1 MADVVNKKD
10 LDEVVNKVNATNDLD
25 DDMFLDEDSDF
36 VSEDYTD
43 DFDDNFAGGF
53 DSNCFHGFG
62 GFVGGFPRSYP
73 SNVIKLESEISKLGL
88 LIQLILTVLV
98 FYFAYDL
105 LSDKWEIYKLMSNIS
120 FEALVV
126 LVVIGWLL
134 NVLFLSAWYMAK
146 KWVRLS
152 RSNVI

>member
-36 VSEDYTD
+36 VSKDYTD

-53 DSNCFHGFG
+53 DSNCFHGFD
-62 GFVGGFPRSYP
+62 GFVGGFPKSYP

-120 FEALVV
+120 FEALLV
-126 LVVIGWLL
+126 LVIIGWLL
-134 NVLFLSAWYMAK
+134 NVLFLSVWYMAK

-152 RSNVI
+152 RSRAI